1 MKKII
6 KSSLFLSVI
15 LALVGCDEIGEGSF
29 PIFGENGFNI
39 PSEEEIIAK
48 LIPSGLSFIVQLT
61 AFIIIALAVIIFAY
75 KPVAKY
81 MKTRQD
87 FVEGKMKTAKENE
100 RVSEENRLLSEQNI
114 KESRKEASEIIE
126 KAKIDALKA
135 KEDIITKLDEEIAA
149 KRKQAE
155 EDILRERKQAE
166 VEIRDD
172 IIDVALVATS
182 TLLKREVSDDDNKK
196 FLDDFITSLDKE

>member
-1 MKKII
+1 MKKVI
-6 KSSLFLSVI
+6 KSSLLLSSV
-15 LALVGCDEIGEGSF
+15 LALCSCKDAEGNLLPIG
-29 PIFGENGFNI
+29 GFSI
-39 PSEEEIIAK
+39 PSGEEIVKK
-48 LIPSGLSFIVQLT
+48 LIPSGLSFAVQLT
-61 AFIIIALAVIIFAY
+61 AFIIIALAVIVFAY

-87 FVEGKMKTAKENE
+87 FIEGKMKSAKENE
-100 RVSEENRLLSEQNI
+100 KIAEENRLLSEQNI

-126 KAKIDALKA
+126 KAKLDAIKA
-135 KEDIITKLDEEIAA
+135 KEDIIAKTDEEIAA